1 MSILDIAAIIS
12 INSHGK
18 IYEWNK
24 GAERIF
30 GYSNEEMQNNSLEKT
45 IVPQRYRK
53 AHHEGIDQFV
63 KNKKGQHII
72 NQLIEITALKKNGE
86 EFLISMC
93 LVKNGIGGIT
103 AMIKDLSD
111 KKKVNKIIDEYN
123 LFKDLANSIVDP
135 ITVVDNEG
143 KYLICNE
150 AFLKEVYLDIYTF
163 NLNKIDGD
171 FFDDVSCIKLKKLD
185 YEIITNKKEFYSTNL
200 FFNNKNW
207 LVSANSY
214 KGQGVVKMFKNITSQ
229 IDLEEELENLK
240 QNTLDIVESK
250 EKFIITMSHDIK
262 TPINAII
269 SAIDLL
275 NGESLDPDTLEI
287 LEILQNSSKYLSLL
301 VNNIM
306 DYSKIEANKIE
317 YSPENCNLRDTIN
330 DQITILKPMI
340 KEKNAKINVIIDP
353 IVPEIIYTDKTKF
366 KQIFI
371 NLVGNSVKFIEDN
384 DGQVD
389 IDIKISE
396 NNMLQITIKDNGIG
410 IQKELITHL
419 FKPFNQTNKENSLHG
434 TGLGLYICKKLVNI
448 LNGTIGVYS
457 EINKGSSFWFKIPI
471 DKESKYIN
479 QKLPE
484 NIYDCHILIAD
495 DYEISRKILF
505 EQLKVLN
512 VKNITLTENGE
523 KVLAFNNLLP
533 FDVFILDYYMPRIN
547 GLETAKKIRMK
558 EKELNRMYPSI
569 IIIESAEPFD
579 DIHTETNDVI
589 NDILIKPFNIETLK
603 KTIQKHLNIAY
614 KTTKQTIVN

>member
-53 AHHEGIDQFV
+53 AHHEGINQFV
-63 KNKKGQHII
+63 KHKKGENIM
-72 NQLIEITALKKNGE
+72 NQLLEITAIKKNGD

-93 LVKNGIGGIT
+93 LVKNGLDGVT
-103 AMIKDLSD
+103 AIIKDISD
-111 KKKVNKIIDEYN
+111 KKNINRIIDEYN
-123 LFKDLANSIVDP
+123 LFKDLANSIIDP
-135 ITVVDNEG
+135 ITVVNNDG

-150 AFLKEVYLDIYTF
+150 AFLKEVYLDLYTF
-163 NLNKIDGD
+163 NMNKLDSD
-171 FFDDVSCIKLKKLD
+171 FFDDATCIKLRKLD
-185 YEIITNKKEFYSTNL
+185 YEIIKSKKDFYSTDL

-207 LVSANSY
+207 LVTANSY

-229 IDLEEELENLK
+229 IDVEKELEQLK
-240 QNTLDIVESK
+240 QNTIDIVNSK

-275 NGESLDPDTLEI
+275 NGDSLDPDTIEI
-287 LEILQNSSKYLSLL
+287 LQILQNSSKYLSLL

-306 DYSKIEANKIE
+306 DYSKIEANKIK

-330 DQITILKPMI
+330 DQIIILKPMI
-340 KEKNAKINVIIDP
+340 KEKNAKINLNIDSN
-353 IVPEIIYTDKTKF
+353 VPDIIYTDKTKF

-384 DGQVD
+384 IGQID

-396 NNMLQITIKDNGIG
+396 NNMVHITIKDNGIG
-410 IQKELITHL
+410 IQEELLGHL
-419 FKPFNQTNKENSLHG
+419 FQPFTQTDKENSLNG
-434 TGLGLYICKKLVNI
+434 TGLGLYICKKLVTI

-471 DKESKYIN
+471 DKELKYMN
-479 QKLPE
+479 QKLPK
-484 NIYDCHILIAD
+484 NINDCHILIAED
-495 DYEISRKILF
+495 HDTSRKILS

-512 VKNITLTENGE
+512 VKKITLTENGE
-523 KVLAFNNLLP
+523 KVLDFNNLLP

-547 GLETAKKIRMK
+547 GLETAKKIRIK
-558 EKELNRMYPSI
+558 EKELNRTYPSI
-569 IIIESAEPFD
+569 IIIESAEPID
-579 DIHTETNDVI
+579 NMHSEGNGII

-603 KTIQKHLNIAY
+603 IIIQKHLDIAHQ
-614 KTTKQTIVN
+614 TTKEF